1 MKDFILFLQN
11 LQKNF
16 LSYKKIDRR
25 ELEVLKKRKFS
36 ILTSTVVLSQLLV
49 TTPLQVLADEKPS
62 NVATEQSTTV
72 NTDHSTTDSTDTTKE
87 ETTTDSSSEQPEQ
100 KPSESTDQ
108 STDSTTDSSQTTES
122 KPETTTPGT
131 TDSSQP
137 ENNTQDTTKPS
148 ETKPVE
154 QPTTKPSESVNQEV
168 TQPTKPVEVTPSQQ
182 VSKQPSTTGQN
193 AQPKTE
199 TKAQAQATVQEEPK
213 AYHQAPTA
221 PIQELVPSSKQDS
234 EGNIHFEK
242 DESVESFI
250 RKIGESARKI
260 GQENDLYASVMIA
273 QAILESASGQSQLAQ
288 APNYNLFGIKGTH
301 NGKGVSFATQEDLGN
316 GTLYTTQATFR
327 QYENYEDSLNDY
339 AQLLKEGLTGNS
351 HFYEG
356 VWKTNAKTYQEA
368 TKFLT
373 GRYATDTSYD
383 KKLNGLIETY
393 DLTTYD
399 KEVAGPQLSKE
410 GYIVPVKNYTISSP
424 YGTRGGEFHRG
435 LDLAAAQGEPIYA
448 SKAGTVVKAEFHPS
462 WGNVVAIE
470 HEDGT
475 TALYAHQQ
483 EYQVKVG
490 DKVKQGQII
499 GYVGST
505 GNSTGSHLHLELAL
519 DRSLTQEKLINPET
533 VLF

>member
-1 MKDFILFLQN
+1 MKKTSKL
-11 LQKNF
+11 
-16 LSYKKIDRR
+16 LSA
-25 ELEVLKKRKFS
+25 LL
-36 ILTSTVVLSQLLV
+36 LLGQVVGY
-49 TTPLQVLADEKPS
+49 TPSVLADEEQS
-62 NVATEQSTTV
+62 TVSTEQSTVV
-72 NTDHSTTDSTDTTKE
+72 NTDNSTTASTDTTKE
-87 ETTTDSSSEQPEQ
+87 ETTTDSSIEQPEQ

-108 STDSTTDSSQTTES
+108 TTDSTTDSSQTTES

-137 ENNTQDTTKPS
+137 ENHTQDTTKPS
-148 ETKPVE
+148 DKPSEMKPVE

-168 TQPTKPVEVTPSQQ
+168 TQPTKPAEVTPSHT
-182 VSKQPSTTGQN
+182 VETQPSTTGQN
-193 AQPKTE
+193 TQSKAE
-199 TKAQAQATVQEEPK
+199 TKAQTQATVQEESK
-213 AYHQAPTA
+213 AYRQAPTA
-221 PIQELVPSSKQDS
+221 PIQELVPSSKQDN

-351 HFYEG
+351 HFYDG

-393 DLTTYD
+393 DLTKYD

-424 YGTRGGEFHRG
+424 FGTRGGEFHRG
-435 LDLAAAQGEPIYA
+435 LDLAAPQGEPIYA
-448 SKAGTVVKAEFHPS
+448 SKAGTVIKAEFHPS

-505 GNSTGSHLHLELAL
+505 GNSTGSHLHFELCL
-519 DRSLTQEKLINPET
+519 DHSLNQSQLVDPET
-533 VLF
+533 ALF

>member
-1 MKDFILFLQN
+1 MKKTSKL
-11 LQKNF
+11 
-16 LSYKKIDRR
+16 LSA
-25 ELEVLKKRKFS
+25 LML
-36 ILTSTVVLSQLLV
+36 LGQVVGY
-49 TTPLQVLADEKPS
+49 TPSVLADEKPS
-62 NVATEQSTTV
+62 NVATEQSATVDTT
-72 NTDHSTTDSTDTTKE
+72 HSTTASTDTTKE
-87 ETTTDSSSEQPEQ
+87 EDTTDSSIEQPEQ

-108 STDSTTDSSQTTES
+108 SIDSTTDSSQTTES

-131 TDSSQP
+131 ADSSQP
-137 ENNTQDTTKPS
+137 ENNTQETTKPS

-154 QPTTKPSESVNQEV
+154 QPTTKPSESVSQEV
-168 TQPTKPVEVTPSQQ
+168 TQPTKPTEVTSSQS
-182 VSKQPSTTGQN
+182 VATQPSTTGQH
-193 AQPKTE
+193 AQPKAE
-199 TKAQAQATVQEEPK
+199 TKAQVQPTVQEESK
-213 AYHQAPTA
+213 VYHQAPTA
-221 PIQELVPSSKQDS
+221 PIQELVPSSKQDN

-301 NGKGVSFATQEDLGN
+301 NGKGVSFATQEDLGD

-373 GRYATDTSYD
+373 GRYATDTNYD

-393 DLTTYD
+393 ELTKYD
-399 KEVAGPQLSKE
+399 KEVAGPQLNKK
-410 GYIVPVKNYTISSP
+410 GYVVPLKNYTISSP
-424 YGTRGGEFHRG
+424 FGIRGGEFHRG
-435 LDLAAAQGEPIYA
+435 IDLAAPQGEPIYA
-448 SKAGTVVKAEFHPS
+448 SKAGTVIKAEFHPS
-462 WGNVVAIE
+462 WGNYVAIE

-505 GNSTGSHLHLELAL
+505 GNSTGSHLHFELCL
-519 DRSLTQEKLINPET
+519 NHSLNQSQLVDPET

>member
-1 MKDFILFLQN
+1 MKRTSKL
-11 LQKNF
+11 
-16 LSYKKIDRR
+16 LSA
-25 ELEVLKKRKFS
+25 LL
-36 ILTSTVVLSQLLV
+36 LLGQVVGY
-49 TTPLQVLADEKPS
+49 TPSVLADEKPS

-72 NTDHSTTDSTDTTKE
+72 NADYSITDSTDTTKE

-137 ENNTQDTTKPS
+137 ENNTQDTTNPS

-154 QPTTKPSESVNQEV
+154 QPNTKPSESGSQEV
-168 TQPTKPVEVTPSQQ
+168 TQPTKPTEVTPSQPVAPQ
-182 VSKQPSTTGQN
+182 TSITGQN
-193 AQPKTE
+193 TQPKTE
-199 TKAQAQATVQEEPK
+199 TKAQAQATVQEESK

-250 RKIGESARKI
+250 RKI

-373 GRYATDTSYD
+373 GRYATDTSYA

-393 DLTTYD
+393 DLTKYD
-399 KEVAGPQLSKE
+399 KEVVGPQLNKK
-410 GYIVPVKNYTISSP
+410 GYVVPLKNYTISSP
-424 YGTRGGEFHRG
+424 FGTRGGEFHRG
-435 LDLAAAQGEPIYA
+435 IDFAAAQGEPIYA
-448 SKAGTVVKAEFHPS
+448 SKAGMVIKAEFHPS
-462 WGNVVAIE
+462 WGNYVAIE

-505 GNSTGSHLHLELAL
+505 GNSTGSHLHFELCL
-519 DRSLTQEKLINPET
+519 DHSLNQSQLVDPET

>member
-1 MKDFILFLQN
+1 MKKTSKL
-11 LQKNF
+11 
-16 LSYKKIDRR
+16 LSA
-25 ELEVLKKRKFS
+25 LL
-36 ILTSTVVLSQLLV
+36 LLGQVVGY
-49 TTPLQVLADEKPS
+49 TPSVLADEKPS
-62 NVATEQSTTV
+62 DVATEQSTTV

-87 ETTTDSSSEQPEQ
+87 ETTTDSSMEQEQPEQ

-108 STDSTTDSSQTTES
+108 SAGSTTDSSQTTES

-154 QPTTKPSESVNQEV
+154 QPNTKPSESGSQEV
-168 TQPTKPVEVTPSQQ
+168 TQPTKPAEVTPSQSVAPQ
-182 VSKQPSTTGQN
+182 SSTTVQN
-193 AQPKTE
+193 TQPKAE
-199 TKAQAQATVQEEPK
+199 EATIQEEPK

-221 PIQELVPSSKQDS
+221 PIQELVPSSKQDN

-301 NGKGVSFATQEDLGN
+301 NGKGVSFATQEDLGD
-316 GTLYTTQATFR
+316 GVFYTTQATFR
-327 QYENYEDSLNDY
+327 QYQSYEDSLNDY

-351 HFYEG
+351 HFYDG

-373 GRYATDTSYD
+373 GRYATDTKYD

-424 YGTRGGEFHRG
+424 FGTRGGEFHRG
-435 LDLAAAQGEPIYA
+435 LDLAAPQGEPIYA

-462 WGNVVAIE
+462 WGNYVAIE

-505 GNSTGSHLHLELAL
+505 GNSTGSHLHFELCL
-519 DRSLTQEKLINPET
+519 DHSLSQSQLVDPET

>member
-1 MKDFILFLQN
+1 MKKTSKL
-11 LQKNF
+11 
-16 LSYKKIDRR
+16 LSA
-25 ELEVLKKRKFS
+25 LL
-36 ILTSTVVLSQLLV
+36 LLGQVVGY
-49 TTPLQVLADEKPS
+49 TPSVLADEEQS
-62 NVATEQSTTV
+62 TVSTEQSTVV
-72 NTDHSTTDSTDTTKE
+72 NTDNSTTASTDTTKE
-87 ETTTDSSSEQPEQ
+87 ETTTDSSIEQPEQ

-108 STDSTTDSSQTTES
+108 TTDSTTDSSQTTES

-137 ENNTQDTTKPS
+137 ENHTQDTTKPS
-148 ETKPVE
+148 DKPSEMKPVE

-168 TQPTKPVEVTPSQQ
+168 TQPTKPAEVTPSHT
-182 VSKQPSTTGQN
+182 VETQPSTTGQN
-193 AQPKTE
+193 TQSKAE
-199 TKAQAQATVQEEPK
+199 TKAQTQATVQEESK
-213 AYHQAPTA
+213 AYRQAPTA
-221 PIQELVPSSKQDS
+221 PIQELVPSSKQDN

-351 HFYEG
+351 HFYDG

-393 DLTTYD
+393 DLTKYD

-424 YGTRGGEFHRG
+424 FGTRGGEFHRG
-435 LDLAAAQGEPIYA
+435 IDLAAAQGEPIYA
-448 SKAGTVVKAEFHPS
+448 SKAGTVIKAEFHPS
-462 WGNVVAIE
+462 WGTYVAIE

-490 DKVKQGQII
+490 DKVEQNQII

-505 GNSTGSHLHLELAL
+505 GNSTGSHLHFELCL
-519 DRSLTQEKLINPET
+519 DHSLNQSQLVDPET

>member
-1 MKDFILFLQN
+1 MKKTSKL
-11 LQKNF
+11 
-16 LSYKKIDRR
+16 LSA
-25 ELEVLKKRKFS
+25 V
-36 ILTSTVVLSQLLV
+36 LLV
-49 TTPLQVLADEKPS
+49 GQIFGYTPAVLADEEKPS
-62 NVATEQSTTV
+62 NVTTEQSTTV
-72 NTDHSTTDSTDTTKE
+72 STDHSTIVSEETMKE
-87 ETTTDSSSEQPEQ
+87 EPTTDSSVEQSEQ
-100 KPSESTDQ
+100 KPSESIDQ
-108 STDSTTDSSQTTES
+108 TIDPVIDYSQPTES
-122 KPETTTPGT
+122 SAETTTPST
-131 TDSSQP
+131 PDSSQP
-137 ENNTQDTTKPS
+137 ETNTQEPLKPS

-154 QPTTKPSESVNQEV
+154 QPSTKPNESANQEV
-168 TQPTKPVEVTPSQQ
+168 TQPTKPAEVTPSQP
-182 VSKQPSTTGQN
+182 VTPQPSTAGQTT
-193 AQPKTE
+193 QPKAE
-199 TKAQAQATVQEEPK
+199 TKVQTQPTVQEEAK

-221 PIQELVPSSKQDS
+221 PIQELVPSSTQDN

-242 DESVESFI
+242 DESVETFI

-351 HFYEG
+351 HFYDG

-393 DLTTYD
+393 DLTKYD

-410 GYIVPVKNYTISSP
+410 GYILPVKNYTISSSF
-424 YGTRGGEFHRG
+424 GTRGEEFHRG
-435 LDLAAAQGEPIYA
+435 IDLAAPQGEPIFA
-448 SKAGTVVKAEFHPS
+448 SKAGTVIKAEFHPS

-505 GNSTGSHLHLELAL
+505 GNSTGSHLHFELCL
-519 DRSLTQEKLINPET
+519 DDSLNQSQLVDPET

>member
-1 MKDFILFLQN
+1 MKKTGKL
-11 LQKNF
+11 
-16 LSYKKIDRR
+16 LSA
-25 ELEVLKKRKFS
+25 LL
-36 ILTSTVVLSQLLV
+36 LLGQVVSYN
-49 TTPLQVLADEKPS
+49 PAVLADEEQPT
-62 NVATEQSTTV
+62 VTTEQSTI
-72 NTDHSTTDSTDTTKE
+72 DSTDTAKE
-87 ETTTDSSSEQPEQ
+87 ENTTDSSIEQPERE
-100 KPSESTDQ
+100 PSESTDQ
-108 STDSTTDSSQTTES
+108 TTDSTLDSSQTAES
-122 KPETTTPGT
+122 KPETTIPGT
-131 TDSSQP
+131 TDSSQS
-137 ENNTQDTTKPS
+137 ENNPQEPTKSS

-154 QPTTKPSESVNQEV
+154 QPTTQSSESINQEV
-168 TQPTKPVEVTPSQQ
+168 TQPTKPAEVVPSQQ
-182 VSKQPSTTGQN
+182 VTSTSSTAPQNTQTESKVYRQTP
-193 AQPKTE
+193 A
-199 TKAQAQATVQEEPK
+199 
-213 AYHQAPTA
+213 A
-221 PIQELVPSSKQDS
+221 PIQELVPSSTQDN

-242 DESVESFI
+242 NESVETFI
-250 RKIGESARKI
+250 RKIGESARKV

-301 NGKGVSFATQEDLGN
+301 NGKGVSFATQEDLGD
-316 GTLYTTQATFR
+316 GTLYTTQSTFR

-339 AQLLKEGLTGNS
+339 AQLLKNGVTGNP

-356 VWKTNAKTYQEA
+356 VWKTNAKTYLEA

-399 KEVAGPQLSKE
+399 KEVAGPQLNKKD
-410 GYIVPVKNYTISSP
+410 YIVPVQNYTISSP
-424 YGTRGGEFHRG
+424 FGTRGGEFHRG
-435 LDLAAAQGEPIYA
+435 IDLAAPQGEPIYA
-448 SKAGTVVKAEFHPS
+448 SKAGTVIKAEFHPS

-505 GNSTGSHLHLELAL
+505 GNSTGSHLHFELCL
-519 DRSLTQEKLINPET
+519 DHSLNQSQLVDPET
-533 VLF
+533 VLFP

>member
-1 MKDFILFLQN
+1 M
-11 LQKNF
+11 
-16 LSYKKIDRR
+16 
-25 ELEVLKKRKFS
+25 KRKKWS
-36 ILTSTVVLSQLLV
+36 LLTSTIVLSQLFAA
-49 TTPLQVLADEKPS
+49 TPLQAFANEKQS
-62 NVATEQSTTV
+62 TVATEPSTTV
-72 NTDHSTTDSTDTTKE
+72 NTEDVTP
-87 ETTTDSSSEQPEQ
+87 DSSFEQSEQ
-100 KPSESTDQ
+100 KPSEPTDQ
-108 STDSTTDSSQTTES
+108 TPDSTTDSSQTTES
-122 KPETTTPGT
+122 KPETTTPDT
-131 TDSSQP
+131 TDTSQP
-137 ENNTQDTTKPS
+137 ENNTQETTKPS

-168 TQPTKPVEVTPSQQ
+168 TQPTKPAEVTSSQSVATQ
-182 VSKQPSTTGQN
+182 SSTTGQN
-193 AQPKTE
+193 AQPKAERKTP
-199 TKAQAQATVQEEPK
+199 AQPTVQEEAK
-213 AYHQAPTA
+213 SYHQAPTA
-221 PIQELVPSSKQDS
+221 PIQELVPSSKQDN

-301 NGKGVSFATQEDLGN
+301 NGKSVSFATQEDLGN

-327 QYENYEDSLNDY
+327 KYENYEESLNDY

-351 HFYEG
+351 QFYSG

-373 GRYATDTSYD
+373 GRYATDIRYN

-393 DLTTYD
+393 ELTTYD
-399 KEVAGPQLSKE
+399 KEVVGPKLSKE
-410 GYIVPVKNYTISSP
+410 GYVVPLKNYSISSP
-424 YGTRGGEFHRG
+424 FGWRGEEFHRG
-435 LDLAAAQGEPIYA
+435 LDMAANQGEPIFA
-448 SKAGTVVKAEFHPS
+448 SRAGTVIEASYHVLS
-462 WGNVVAIE
+462 GNYVTIE
-470 HEDGT
+470 HEDGSV
-475 TALYAHQQ
+475 ALYAHQQ

-505 GNSTGSHLHLELAL
+505 GNSTGPHLHLELAL
-519 DRSLTQEKLINPET
+519 DRSLTTDKLINPET

>member
-1 MKDFILFLQN
+1 M
-11 LQKNF
+11 
-16 LSYKKIDRR
+16 
-25 ELEVLKKRKFS
+25 KRKKWS
-36 ILTSTVVLSQLLV
+36 LLTSTMVLSQLFV
-49 TTPLQVLADEKPS
+49 MTPLQVLADEKPS
-62 NVATEQSTTV
+62 NVTTEQSTTV
-72 NTDHSTTDSTDTTKE
+72 NTDHSTTANTDTTKE

-108 STDSTTDSSQTTES
+108 MTNSTTDSSQTTES
-122 KPETTTPGT
+122 KPETTTPST

-154 QPTTKPSESVNQEV
+154 QPNTKPSESGSQEV
-168 TQPTKPVEVTPSQQ
+168 TQPTKPMEVTPSQSVTPQ
-182 VSKQPSTTGQN
+182 TSITGQN
-193 AQPKTE
+193 TQPKAE
-199 TKAQAQATVQEEPK
+199 IKAQVQPTVEEESK

-221 PIQELVPSSKQDS
+221 PIQELVPSSKQDN

-327 QYENYEDSLNDY
+327 QYENYEESLNDY

-351 HFYEG
+351 RFYDG

-393 DLTTYD
+393 DLTKYD

-424 YGTRGGEFHRG
+424 FGIRGGEFHRG
-435 LDLAAAQGEPIYA
+435 LDLAAPQGEPIYA
-448 SKAGTVVKAEFHPS
+448 SKAGTVIKAEFHPS

-475 TALYAHQQ
+475 TALYAHQK

-505 GNSTGSHLHLELAL
+505 GNSTGSHLHFELCL
-519 DRSLTQEKLINPET
+519 DHSLNQSQLVDPET

>member
-1 MKDFILFLQN
+1 MKKTSKL
-11 LQKNF
+11 
-16 LSYKKIDRR
+16 LSA
-25 ELEVLKKRKFS
+25 LL
-36 ILTSTVVLSQLLV
+36 LLGQVVGY
-49 TTPLQVLADEKPS
+49 TPSVLADEEQPTVS
-62 NVATEQSTTV
+62 TEQSTTV
-72 NTDHSTTDSTDTTKE
+72 NTDNSTTDSTDTTKE
-87 ETTTDSSSEQPEQ
+87 EDTTDSSIEQPEQ

-108 STDSTTDSSQTTES
+108 SIDSTTDSSQTTES

-137 ENNTQDTTKPS
+137 ENNTQETTKPS
-148 ETKPVE
+148 ETNPVE
-154 QPTTKPSESVNQEV
+154 QPTTKPSESGNHGA
-168 TQPTKPVEVTPSQQ
+168 TQPTKPTQPAEGTPSQPVATQ
-182 VSKQPSTTGQN
+182 SSTTEQN
-193 AQPKTE
+193 TQPKVE
-199 TKAQAQATVQEEPK
+199 TKAQAQPTVQEESK

-221 PIQELVPSSKQDS
+221 PIQELVPSSKETA

-242 DESVESFI
+242 DESVESFV
-250 RKIGESARKI
+250 RKIGESARKV

-301 NGKGVSFATQEDLGN
+301 NGKGVSFTTQEDLSD
-316 GTLYTTQATFR
+316 GTLYTIQATFR

-351 HFYEG
+351 QFYSG

-373 GRYATDTSYD
+373 GRYATDTKYD
-383 KKLNGLIETY
+383 QKLNGLIETY
-393 DLTTYD
+393 HLTDYD
-399 KEVAGPQLSKE
+399 KKVAEPQLSKE

-424 YGTRGGEFHRG
+424 FGTRGGEFHRG

-448 SKAGTVVKAEFHPS
+448 SKAGTVIKAECHPS
-462 WGNVVAIE
+462 WGNYVAIE

-505 GNSTGSHLHLELAL
+505 GNSTGSHLHFELCL
-519 DRSLTQEKLINPET
+519 DHSLSQSQLVDPET

>member
-1 MKDFILFLQN
+1 M
-11 LQKNF
+11 
-16 LSYKKIDRR
+16 
-25 ELEVLKKRKFS
+25 
-36 ILTSTVVLSQLLV
+36 LLLGQV
-49 TTPLQVLADEKPS
+49 IGYTPSVLADEEQPTVVTK
-62 NVATEQSTTV
+62 QSTTV
-72 NTDHSTTDSTDTTKE
+72 NTDRSTTDSTDTTKE
-87 ETTTDSSSEQPEQ
+87 ETTTDSSIEQPEQ

-131 TDSSQP
+131 IDSSQP
-137 ENNTQDTTKPS
+137 ENNTQDMTKPS

-154 QPTTKPSESVNQEV
+154 QPTTKPSESDNHGA
-168 TQPTKPVEVTPSQQ
+168 TQPPKPAEVTPSQP
-182 VSKQPSTTGQN
+182 VATQPSTTEQN
-193 AQPKTE
+193 AQPKVE
-199 TKAQAQATVQEEPK
+199 TKAQAQPTMQEESK
-213 AYHQAPTA
+213 AYHQAPTE
-221 PIQELVPSSKQDS
+221 PIQELVPSSKQDN

-273 QAILESASGQSQLAQ
+273 QAILESASGKSQLAQ

-301 NGKGVSFATQEDLGN
+301 NGKGVSFATQEDLGD
-316 GTLYTTQATFR
+316 GTLYATQATFR
-327 QYENYEDSLNDY
+327 QYENYEESLNDY

-351 HFYEG
+351 HFYDG

-393 DLTTYD
+393 ELTTYD
-399 KEVAGPQLSKE
+399 KEVSGPQLSKE
-410 GYIVPVKNYTISSP
+410 GYIVPLKNYKISSSF
-424 YGTRGGEFHRG
+424 GNRGAEFHRG
-435 LDLAAAQGEPIYA
+435 LDLAAPQGEPIYA

-462 WGNVVAIE
+462 WGNYVALE

-505 GNSTGSHLHLELAL
+505 GNSTGSHLHLELCL
-519 DRSLTQEKLINPET
+519 DYSLNQSQLVDPET

>member
-1 MKDFILFLQN
+1 MKKTSKL
-11 LQKNF
+11 
-16 LSYKKIDRR
+16 LSA
-25 ELEVLKKRKFS
+25 LL
-36 ILTSTVVLSQLLV
+36 LLGQVVGY
-49 TTPLQVLADEKPS
+49 TPSVLADEEQPTVS
-62 NVATEQSTTV
+62 TEQSATV
-72 NTDHSTTDSTDTTKE
+72 NSDHSTTDSTNTTKE
-87 ETTTDSSSEQPEQ
+87 EDTTDSSIEQPEQ

-108 STDSTTDSSQTTES
+108 TTDSSQATES

-137 ENNTQDTTKPS
+137 ENNTQESTKPS

-154 QPTTKPSESVNQEV
+154 QPTIKPSESVNQEV
-168 TQPTKPVEVTPSQQ
+168 TQPTKPAEVTPSQP

-193 AQPKTE
+193 AQPKAE
-199 TKAQAQATVQEEPK
+199 TKAQTQATVQEESK
-213 AYHQAPTA
+213 AYRQAPTA
-221 PIQELVPSSKQDS
+221 PIQELVPSSKQDN

-242 DESVESFI
+242 DESVETFI

-351 HFYEG
+351 HFYDG

-393 DLTTYD
+393 DLTKYD
-399 KEVAGPQLSKE
+399 KEVAGPKLNKK
-410 GYIVPVKNYTISSP
+410 GYVVPLKNYTISSP
-424 YGTRGGEFHRG
+424 FGTRGGEFHRG
-435 LDLAAAQGEPIYA
+435 LDLAAPQGEPIYA

-505 GNSTGSHLHLELAL
+505 GNSTGNHLHFELCL
-519 DRSLTQEKLINPET
+519 DHSLNQSQLVDPET

>member
-1 MKDFILFLQN
+1 MKKTSKL
-11 LQKNF
+11 
-16 LSYKKIDRR
+16 LSA
-25 ELEVLKKRKFS
+25 LL
-36 ILTSTVVLSQLLV
+36 LLGQVVGY
-49 TTPLQVLADEKPS
+49 TPSVLADEEQS
-62 NVATEQSTTV
+62 TVSTEQSTTV
-72 NTDHSTTDSTDTTKE
+72 NTDHSTTASTDTTKE
-87 ETTTDSSSEQPEQ
+87 ETTTDSSIEEPEQ

-108 STDSTTDSSQTTES
+108 TTDSSQTTES

-137 ENNTQDTTKPS
+137 ENHTQDTTKPS
-148 ETKPVE
+148 EMKPVE

-168 TQPTKPVEVTPSQQ
+168 TQPTKPAEVTPSHT
-182 VSKQPSTTGQN
+182 VETQPSTTGQN
-193 AQPKTE
+193 TQSKAE
-199 TKAQAQATVQEEPK
+199 TKAQTQATVQEESK
-213 AYHQAPTA
+213 AYRQAPTA
-221 PIQELVPSSKQDS
+221 PIQELVPSSKQDN

-301 NGKGVSFATQEDLGN
+301 NGKGVSFATQEDLGD

-351 HFYEG
+351 HFYDG

-393 DLTTYD
+393 DLTKYD
-399 KEVAGPQLSKE
+399 KEVAGPQLNKK
-410 GYIVPVKNYTISSP
+410 GYVVPLKNYTISSP
-424 YGTRGGEFHRG
+424 FGTRGGEFHRG
-435 LDLAAAQGEPIYA
+435 LDLAAPQGEPIYA
-448 SKAGTVVKAEFHPS
+448 SKAGTVIKAEFHPS
-462 WGNVVAIE
+462 WGNVVAVE

-505 GNSTGSHLHLELAL
+505 GNSTGSHLHFELCL
-519 DRSLTQEKLINPET
+519 DHSLNQSQLIDPET
-533 VLF
+533 ILF

>member
-1 MKDFILFLQN
+1 MKRTSKL
-11 LQKNF
+11 
-16 LSYKKIDRR
+16 LSA
-25 ELEVLKKRKFS
+25 LL
-36 ILTSTVVLSQLLV
+36 LLGQVVGY
-49 TTPLQVLADEKPS
+49 TPAVLADEKPS

-72 NTDHSTTDSTDTTKE
+72 KTEQSTTDSTDTTKE
-87 ETTTDSSSEQPEQ
+87 EATTDSSIEQSEQ

-154 QPTTKPSESVNQEV
+154 QPNTKPSESGSQEV
-168 TQPTKPVEVTPSQQ
+168 TQPTKPAEVTPSQPVASQ
-182 VSKQPSTTGQN
+182 TSITGQN
-193 AQPKTE
+193 TQPKAE
-199 TKAQAQATVQEEPK
+199 IKAQAQPTVQEESK

-316 GTLYTTQATFR
+316 GVLYTTQATFR
-327 QYENYEDSLNDY
+327 QYQSYEDSLNDY

-351 HFYEG
+351 HFYDG
-356 VWKTNAKTYQEA
+356 VWKKNAKNYQEA

-410 GYIVPVKNYTISSP
+410 GYIVPLKNYTISSP
-424 YGTRGGEFHRG
+424 FGNRGAEFHRG
-435 LDLAAAQGEPIYA
+435 IDLAAPQGEPIHA
-448 SKAGTVVKAEFHPS
+448 SKAGTVIKAEFHPS
-462 WGNVVAIE
+462 WGNYVAIE

-505 GNSTGSHLHLELAL
+505 GNSTGSHLHFELCL
-519 DRSLTQEKLINPET
+519 DHSLNQSQLVDPET

>member
-1 MKDFILFLQN
+1 MKKTSKL
-11 LQKNF
+11 
-16 LSYKKIDRR
+16 LSA
-25 ELEVLKKRKFS
+25 LL
-36 ILTSTVVLSQLLV
+36 LLGQVVGY
-49 TTPLQVLADEKPS
+49 TPSVLAGEEQS
-62 NVATEQSTTV
+62 TVATEQSTTV
-72 NTDHSTTDSTDTTKE
+72 NTDNSTPANTDTTKE
-87 ETTTDSSSEQPEQ
+87 ETPTDSSIEQPEQ
-100 KPSESTDQ
+100 KPSESTNQ
-108 STDSTTDSSQTTES
+108 PTDSTTDSSQTTES

-131 TDSSQP
+131 TDSSQS

-168 TQPTKPVEVTPSQQ
+168 TQPTKPAEVTSSQS
-182 VSKQPSTTGQN
+182 VATQPSTTEQN
-193 AQPKTE
+193 TQPKAE
-199 TKAQAQATVQEEPK
+199 TKAQVQPTVQEETK

-221 PIQELVPSSKQDS
+221 PIQELVPSSKQDN

-250 RKIGESARKI
+250 RKISESARKI

-301 NGKGVSFATQEDLGN
+301 NGKSVSFATQEDLGN

-327 QYENYEDSLNDY
+327 QYENYEESLNDY

-351 HFYEG
+351 HFYDG

-393 DLTTYD
+393 ELTTYD

-424 YGTRGGEFHRG
+424 FGTRSGEFHRG
-435 LDLAAAQGEPIYA
+435 IDLAAPQGEPIYA
-448 SKAGTVVKAEFHPS
+448 SKAGTVIKAEFHPS

-470 HEDGT
+470 HEDGSV
-475 TALYAHQQ
+475 ALYAHQQ
-483 EYQVKVG
+483 EYCVQVGQTVE
-490 DKVKQGQII
+490 QGQII

-505 GNSTGSHLHLELAL
+505 GNSTGPHLHLELAL
-519 DRSLTQEKLINPET
+519 DRSLTTDKLINPET

>member
-1 MKDFILFLQN
+1 MKKTSKL
-11 LQKNF
+11 
-16 LSYKKIDRR
+16 LSA
-25 ELEVLKKRKFS
+25 LL
-36 ILTSTVVLSQLLV
+36 LLGQVVGY
-49 TTPLQVLADEKPS
+49 TPSVLADEEQPTVS
-62 NVATEQSTTV
+62 TEQSATV
-72 NTDHSTTDSTDTTKE
+72 NSDHSTTDSTNTTKE
-87 ETTTDSSSEQPEQ
+87 EDTTDSSIEQPEQ
-100 KPSESTDQ
+100 KTSESTDQ
-108 STDSTTDSSQTTES
+108 TTDSSQATES

-137 ENNTQDTTKPS
+137 ENNTQESTKPS
-148 ETKPVE
+148 EMKPVE
-154 QPTTKPSESVNQEV
+154 QPTKKPSESVNQEV
-168 TQPTKPVEVTPSQQ
+168 TQLTKPAEVTPSQP

-193 AQPKTE
+193 AQPKAE
-199 TKAQAQATVQEEPK
+199 TKARTQATVQEESK
-213 AYHQAPTA
+213 AYRQSPTA

-351 HFYEG
+351 HFYDG

-393 DLTTYD
+393 DLTKYD
-399 KEVAGPQLSKE
+399 KEVAGPKLNKK
-410 GYIVPVKNYTISSP
+410 GYAVPLKNYTISSP
-424 YGTRGGEFHRG
+424 FGNRGGEFHRG
-435 LDLAAAQGEPIYA
+435 IDLAAPQGEPIYA
-448 SKAGTVVKAEFHPS
+448 SKAGTVIKAEFHPS
-462 WGNVVAIE
+462 WGNYVAIE

-499 GYVGST
+499 GYIGST
-505 GNSTGSHLHLELAL
+505 GNSTGSHLHFELCL
-519 DRSLTQEKLINPET
+519 DHSLNQSQLIDPET
-533 VLF
+533 ILF

>member
-1 MKDFILFLQN
+1 MKKTSKL
-11 LQKNF
+11 
-16 LSYKKIDRR
+16 LSA
-25 ELEVLKKRKFS
+25 LL
-36 ILTSTVVLSQLLV
+36 LLGQVVGY
-49 TTPLQVLADEKPS
+49 TPSVLADEEQS
-62 NVATEQSTTV
+62 TVSTEQSTVV
-72 NTDHSTTDSTDTTKE
+72 NTDNSTTASTDTTKE
-87 ETTTDSSSEQPEQ
+87 ETTTDSSIEQPEQ

-108 STDSTTDSSQTTES
+108 TTDSTTDSSQTTES

-137 ENNTQDTTKPS
+137 ENHTQDTTKPS
-148 ETKPVE
+148 DKPSEMKPVE

-168 TQPTKPVEVTPSQQ
+168 TQPTKPAEVTPSHT
-182 VSKQPSTTGQN
+182 VETQPSTTGQN
-193 AQPKTE
+193 TQSKAE
-199 TKAQAQATVQEEPK
+199 TKAQTQATVQEESK
-213 AYHQAPTA
+213 AYRQAPTA
-221 PIQELVPSSKQDS
+221 PIQELVPSSKQDN

-351 HFYEG
+351 HFYDG

-393 DLTTYD
+393 DLTKYD

-424 YGTRGGEFHRG
+424 FGTRGGEFHRG
-435 LDLAAAQGEPIYA
+435 IDLAAAQGEPIYA
-448 SKAGTVVKAEFHPS
+448 SKAGTVIKAEFHPS
-462 WGNVVAIE
+462 WGNYVAIE

-505 GNSTGSHLHLELAL
+505 GNSTGSHLHFELCL
-519 DRSLTQEKLINPET
+519 DHSLNQSQLVDPET

>member
-1 MKDFILFLQN
+1 MKKTSKL
-11 LQKNF
+11 
-16 LSYKKIDRR
+16 LSAM
-25 ELEVLKKRKFS
+25 
-36 ILTSTVVLSQLLV
+36 LLLGQV
-49 TTPLQVLADEKPS
+49 IGYTPSVLADEEQS
-62 NVATEQSTTV
+62 TVATEQSTTV
-72 NTDHSTTDSTDTTKE
+72 DTDCSTTESTDTTKE
-87 ETTTDSSSEQPEQ
+87 EVTTDSSIEQSEQ
-100 KPSESTDQ
+100 KPSESIDQ
-108 STDSTTDSSQTTES
+108 TTNSTTDSSQTTES
-122 KPETTTPGT
+122 KPEITTPAGM
-131 TDSSQP
+131 TDSSQS
-137 ENNTQDTTKPS
+137 ENNTQESTKPS

-154 QPTTKPSESVNQEV
+154 QPTTKPSGSGNQGT
-168 TQPTKPVEVTPSQQ
+168 TQPTKPVEVPSSQSVGTQ
-182 VSKQPSTTGQN
+182 SSTIGQK
-193 AQPKTE
+193 AQLKAE
-199 TKAQAQATVQEEPK
+199 TKAQTQATVQEESK
-213 AYHQAPTA
+213 VYRQAPTA
-221 PIQELVPSSKQDS
+221 PIQELVPSSKQDN

-250 RKIGESARKI
+250 RKIGESARKV

-356 VWKTNAKTYQEA
+356 VWKSNTKTYQEA

-393 DLTTYD
+393 ELTTYD

-424 YGTRGGEFHRG
+424 FGIRGGEFHRG
-435 LDLAAAQGEPIYA
+435 LDLATTQGEPIYA
-448 SKAGTVVKAEFHPS
+448 SKAGTVIKAEFHPS

-483 EYQVKVG
+483 EYQVEVG

-505 GNSTGSHLHLELAL
+505 GISTGNHLHFELCL
-519 DRSLTQEKLINPET
+519 DHSLNQSRLVDPKT